1 MGWRGSVSE
10 IDFGMLFKK
19 MYCKNC
25 GERLKKKKNTEII
38 KKGDPRF
45 SRRIGRYIMIG
56 LTSYSMHTYTYLC
69 PNCGLELSYDEQVKI
84 AKIQKKLNCKILYDE
99 EK

>member
-10 IDFGMLFKK
+10 IDSGMLFKK
-19 MYCKNC
+19 MYCKKC

-56 LTSYSMHTYTYLC
+56 MTSYSMNTYTYLC
-69 PNCGLELSYDEQVKI
+69 PNCGFEISYDEQVKI
-84 AKIQKKLNCKILYDE
+84 AKIQKKLNSKILDDE